1 MTNAA
6 QASAPAETGRGT
18 RLDVRAVRKAYGG
31 VRAVQDVTLSCGTG
45 EILAVIGP
53 NGAGKT
59 TLFGLI
65 SGDVRCDGGRIS
77 LDGRDISALPAARR
91 ARIGLSRTFQ
101 VAHVMERLTVHE
113 NLLLA
118 AAASAGLAL
127 RWTRRAGQPG
137 PAEQRVAPVAERLDL
152 VRKAGQLAGGLS
164 QGERKRLDIGMAL
177 VQEPRL
183 LLLDEPT
190 AGMGAEDVAAT
201 TRTLAAIHRE
211 EPDLSMVFTAHDMS
225 VVFGLAQ
232 TVALM
237 VDGQLVMTGTPEQIR
252 SSPQAQAAYLGQSYA
267 GQQEAGRGTQGRDD
281 SEI

>member
-1 MTNAA
+1 MTSAA
-6 QASAPAETGRGT
+6 QASAPSGTGRRT
-18 RLDVRAVRKAYGG
+18 RLEVRAVRKAYGG

-59 TLFGLI
+59 TLFGLV
-65 SGDVRCDGGRIS
+65 SGDVRCDGGTIS
-77 LDGRDISALPAARR
+77 LDGRDMSGLSAARR

-101 VAHVMERLTVHE
+101 VAQVMERLTVHE

-118 AAASAGLAL
+118 AAASVGFAL
-127 RWTRRAGQPG
+127 RWTRPAGRADL
-137 PAEQRVAPVAERLDL
+137 ADQRVTPVAEQLDL
-152 VRKAGQLAGGLS
+152 ARKASQLAGGLS

-177 VQEPRL
+177 VQQPRL

-190 AGMGAEDVAAT
+190 AGMGPEDVVAT
-201 TRTLAAIHRE
+201 TRTLAAIHEE

-237 VDGQLVMTGTPEQIR
+237 VDGQLVMTGTPEAIR

-267 GQQEAGRGTQGRDD
+267 GQQEAGRGDQGRGDG
-281 SEI
+281 EI

>member
-1 MTNAA
+1 MTA
-6 QASAPAETGRGT
+6 
-18 RLDVRAVRKAYGG
+18 RLDVRAVQKAYGG
-31 VRAVQDVTLSCGTG
+31 VQAVSDVSLTCDAG

-65 SGDVRCDGGRIS
+65 SGDLRCDSGRIA
-77 LDGRDISALPAARR
+77 LDDREIHGLPAARR

-101 VAHVMERLTVHE
+101 VAHVMDRLTVHE

-118 AAASAGLAL
+118 SAAAAGLAL
-127 RWTRRAGQPG
+127 RWTATAGRGG
-137 PAEQRVAPVAERLDL
+137 PAAARVAPVADRLDL
-152 VRKAGQLAGGLS
+152 ARKGGLLAGGLS

-177 VQEPRL
+177 VQQPRL

-201 TRTLAAIHRE
+201 TATLAQIHRE
-211 EPDLSMVFTAHDMS
+211 DPGLAMVFTAHDMS

-232 TVALM
+232 RVALM
-237 VDGQLVMTGTPEQIR
+237 VEGALVMTGTPEAIR
-252 SSPQAQAAYLGQSYA
+252 GSTQAQEAYLGHSYG
-267 GQQEAGRGTQGRDD
+267 GQQRDHD
-281 SEI
+281 EV